1 MRPGLKMSRKSLF
14 DSASQYALCDIW
26 NDIAQ
31 PEVLNLTNN
40 CYSYAVSS
48 LDAIVDGKSRAHAQ
62 ATPQP
67 GDASGI
73 PKNILL
79 LLNYR
84 SFPFWLNLA
93 KRDGLRMLDVKPGEP
108 LPDLPAGERMVAL
121 GYDLKYNDYHC
132 LRREK
137 NGLWTHKPDSGR
149 PPSWY
154 DSQRQLITDPR
165 TADFYYTYSGFVF
178 FAAPEKGIEVRMKKE
193 WLKFFHSL
201 DVATYGNYDILRSR
215 LVNLSGLVQDEFVV
229 MGDYLKDLAKN
240 GDEQEL
246 KLFWQHLRTGKRLPN
261 ADGLLPLEFAHA
273 PLGIAW
279 QSVVR

>member
-1 MRPGLKMSRKSLF
+1 ME
-14 DSASQYALCDIW
+14 SASRMALCDVW
-26 NDIAQ
+26 NDIAS
-31 PEVLNLTNN
+31 PEVLNLANN

-48 LDAIVDGKSRAHAQ
+48 IDAIADVRSRAHAE

-67 GDASGI
+67 GDGSGI

-79 LLNYR
+79 LLQYR

-93 KRDGLRMLDVKPGEP
+93 KRDGLRLLDVKPHDP
-108 LPDLPAGERMVAL
+108 LPDLPAGERLVAL
-121 GYDLKYNDYHC
+121 GYEMEYNDYHC

-165 TADFYYTYSGFVF
+165 TADLEYNYTGFVF
-178 FAAPEKGIEVRMKKE
+178 FAAPEKGIEVRMKKD
-193 WLKFFHSL
+193 WLRFFNSL
-201 DVATYGNYDILRSR
+201 DDATYGNYDILRHR
-215 LVNLSGLVQDEFVV
+215 LFDLSALVQDEFII
-229 MGDYLKDLAKN
+229 MADYLKDLSQH
-240 GDEQEL
+240 GDDQEL
-246 KLFWQHLRTGKRLPN
+246 RLFWHHLRTGKRLPN
-261 ADGLLPLEFAHA
+261 ADGLLPLDRAHA

-279 QSVVR
+279 QSIVG